1 MSKLIVDGN
10 EVFPGT
16 ITIID
21 NNSTIIP
28 KDNLRVILNISGES
42 TVTLSDGTD
51 VTQRVEV
58 FNASND
64 NCTLS
69 YVSSAGN
76 STTVLAKN
84 TSIRLLWV
92 GTFWDYSDATTVTGI
107 DDNGQPFAYNIDSL
121 VEPKGVINIT
131 GKDANGNSFD
141 YGLGKLVLAAD
152 EDNYST
158 SEVKTTKT
166 WIDGKPIY
174 RKTFYFS
181 SLPAAG
187 GNVSTPI
194 NISSLNIVTSMRGI
208 INGYI
213 GDSTHY
219 VRHIPY
225 VFSSTDMFEMYLN
238 GTALV
243 LMRGSATTYL
253 VSGNC
258 YITLEYTKTTD

>member
-21 NNSTIIP
+21 NNSTITP

-152 EDNYST
+152 EDNLQTGVEIKTSKTFNGKPVYKKVCEFTTASAVDTNAYYST
-158 SEVKTTKT
+158 GITNLAKVISLEGV
-166 WIDGKPIY
+166 IEGSDGTIVACNYYYNASSFAGTYYIAGSLVCTVHYATFVSRPI
-174 RKTFYFS
+174 R
-181 SLPAAG
+181 
-187 GNVSTPI
+187 
-194 NISSLNIVTSMRGI
+194 VTL
-208 INGYI
+208 
-213 GDSTHY
+213 T
-219 VRHIPY
+219 
-225 VFSSTDMFEMYLN
+225 
-238 GTALV
+238 
-243 LMRGSATTYL
+243 
-253 VSGNC
+253 
-258 YITLEYTKTTD
+258 YTKTTD

>member
-21 NNSTIIP
+21 NNSTITP

-92 GTFWDYSDATTVTGI
+92 GTFWDYSDATTLTGI

-131 GKDANGNSFD
+131 GKDANGNPFD
-141 YGLGKLVLAAD
+141 YGLGRLVTNAD
-152 EDNYST
+152 EDNLVSGV
-158 SEVKTTKT
+158 EVKTSKT
-166 WIDGKPIY
+166 LNGKPVY
-174 RKTFYFS
+174 KMLYLGSLNS
-181 SLPAAG
+181 SKNYIA
-187 GNVSTPI
+187 NVA
-194 NISSLNIVTSMRGI
+194 SLNISRFANLWWCIDRGTSITFLSHYAGTSDYNRCF
-208 INGYI
+208 YTA
-213 GDSTHY
+213 ST
-219 VRHIPY
+219 I
-225 VFSSTDMFEMYLN
+225 TIDC
-238 GTALV
+238 
-243 LMRGSATTYL
+243 GSAYAEGDA
-253 VSGNC
+253 V
-258 YITLEYTKTTD
+258 TLIFEYTKTTD